1 MVERAGAAYLVLRN
15 SGVSDDALVAVT
27 SPAAAAVELHE
38 TVADPSSGMMG
49 MQPVA
54 SIPVPAG
61 GTTEL
66 KQGGYHMML
75 IDLVAPLVEG
85 TTIELTLT
93 FQGGTVLT
101 VPAEVRSGMPMGS
114 AMPMGSSMPTAS
126 MGAACRWARC
136 ARSPHPARRVRR
148 RRDPALAGPR
158 RGLALALGLALAAT
172 GSSALAA
179 SPAVSPA
186 QQTAQASDGLQPMVV
201 STQLWVGANDLLFD
215 LLDPAGVRW
224 TTPT

>member
-1 MVERAGAAYLVLRN
+1 MISSSPSRVRMASAIVLGATLVVCGVAVAAGQSPLAMGSPAAPASTAPATLSVDSAWARVSPMVDRAGAAYMVLHN
-15 SGVSDDALVAVT
+15 SGLSDDALVAVT

-66 KQGGYHMML
+66 KPGGYHMML

-93 FQGGTVLT
+93 FQSGTVLT
-101 VPAEVRSGMPMGS
+101 VPAEVRSGAPSSGE
-114 AMPMGSSMPTAS
+114 PMGSSMPMAS
-126 MGAACRWARC
+126 TMPMAPVCPVA
-136 ARSPHPARRVRR
+136 SPCPS
-148 RRDPALAGPR
+148 DPA
-158 RGLALALGLALAAT
+158 
-172 GSSALAA
+172 
-179 SPAVSPA
+179 A
-186 QQTAQASDGLQPMVV
+186 Q
-201 STQLWVGANDLLFD
+201 
-215 LLDPAGVRW
+215 
-224 TTPT
+224 